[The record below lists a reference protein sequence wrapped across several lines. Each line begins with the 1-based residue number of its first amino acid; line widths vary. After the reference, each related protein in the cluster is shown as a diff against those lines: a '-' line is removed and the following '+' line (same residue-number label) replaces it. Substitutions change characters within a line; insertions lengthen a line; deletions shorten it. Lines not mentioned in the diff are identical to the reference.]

1 MVVYDDPV
9 SIFPLII
16 WHPDGVRVL
25 RQAGEWPVLEASAQA
40 DLPALIRTAW
50 NLETWLLHDGGLSL
64 GREGTPRLQALSE
77 SVPDVLTWEI
87 AAVPALPGAWEWQR
101 PGWVP
106 VLNARLESGLAAQGL
121 CADPLQLLS
130 SNDLGTVIQA
140 AVSGDSV
147 FLKITAHPREVAVT
161 SYLAQRFPALLP
173 PVLHTD
179 TATGTLITRSG
190 GTLLDSVEDPEAWTA
205 ALRQLAH
212 FQRTADAP
220 ALAAL
225 GCPAWPLPEM
235 AQRVDAFL
243 SETATLTAW
252 GLKPAHIAAL
262 QAARPAIRAS
272 FGALVAHGLP
282 DLPAH
287 GDAHPRNALAG
298 AGKSLWFDW
307 SETACAVHPFMDVG
321 WFLAF
326 ALHPARANLPIR
338 MAYPDL
344 ESRLSAAYLE
354 ALGCPE
360 ASALLAHSIPL
371 ALLHRAVLYDARFRH
386 WQGTVPGWRPQ
397 YVPYSLGLAAREV
410 GRLPAVVG

>member
-1 MVVYDDPV
+1 M
-9 SIFPLII
+9 
-16 WHPDGVRVL
+16 
-25 RQAGEWPVLEASAQA
+25 LEVAAQA

-64 GREGTPRLQALSE
+64 GMQGTPRLQALSE
-77 SVPDVLTWEI
+77 AVPEGWVWEM
-87 AAVPALPGAWEWQR
+87 AAVPALPGAQEWQR

-106 VLNARLESGLAAQGL
+106 VLKARLESVLAVHGL
-121 CADPLQLLS
+121 CADSFTLLC

-147 FLKITAHPREVAVT
+147 FLKVTAHPREVAVT
-161 SYLAQRFPALLP
+161 SYMAQKFPTLLP
-173 PVLHTD
+173 PLLHAD
-179 TATGTLITRSG
+179 VATKTLITRSG
-190 GTLLDSVEDPEAWTA
+190 GSLLDSVEDIEAWTA

-225 GCPAWPLPEM
+225 GCPAWPLPEV

-252 GLKPAHIAAL
+252 GLKPESLAAL

-272 FGALVAHGLP
+272 FGALVVHGLP

-298 AGKSLWFDW
+298 AGESLWFDW
-307 SETACAVHPFMDVG
+307 SEAACAVHPFMDVG

-326 ALHPARANLPIR
+326 ALHPARTKLPIR
-338 MAYPDL
+338 MACPDL

-360 ASALLAHSIPL
+360 AFALLAHSVPL
-371 ALLHRAVLYDARFRH
+371 ALLHRALVYDARFRD

-397 YVPYSLGLAAREV
+397 SVPYYLGLAAREV
-410 GRLPAVVG
+410 GRLTAVVG